1 MSAWAPIRDASGGVV
16 AVVQA
21 DREMGVLLAALS
33 NALLRR
39 MLFALFGIAVAFG
52 TAGIVGRSIALPVR
66 RVAGAAT
73 RVGEGAYEV
82 DVPEDRHD
90 EVGELARSVA
100 LMARGL
106 RERERLRD
114 MFGKYMAGQVA
125 QELLAGGEL
134 SLTGEARE
142 ITVVLTDIR
151 GYTALTEE
159 LGAVEVVQLLNEY
172 FTILVDAVIA
182 HEGVVD
188 KFMGDA
194 MLCWFGAP
202 VPQEDHCER
211 AVAAAR
217 EMMAE
222 AAVWNRA
229 RVERGLKPV
238 ATGVG
243 IASGQVVVGNIGSKR
258 RLEYTA
264 IGDAVNLASRL
275 CSKAEAGEILVS
287 EAVRVGAADVPFMKV
302 GPMEVKGVSEP
313 VLVSRLLFPTTAE

>member
-1 MSAWAPIRDASGGVV
+1 
-16 AVVQA
+16 
-21 DREMGVLLAALS
+21 
-33 NALLRR
+33 
-39 MLFALFGIAVAFG
+39 
-52 TAGIVGRSIALPVR
+52 
-66 RVAGAAT
+66 
-73 RVGEGAYEV
+73 
-82 DVPEDRHD
+82 
-90 EVGELARSVA
+90 
-100 LMARGL
+100 
-106 RERERLRD
+106 
-114 MFGKYMAGQVA
+114 
-125 QELLAGGEL
+125 
-134 SLTGEARE
+134 
-142 ITVVLTDIR
+142 
-151 GYTALTEE
+151 
-159 LGAVEVVQLLNEY
+159 
-172 FTILVDAVIA
+172 
-182 HEGVVD
+182 
-188 KFMGDA
+188 MGDA

-243 IASGQVVVGNIGSKR
+243 IASGRVVVGNIGSRR

-287 EAVRVGAADVPFMKV
+287 EAVCVGAADVPFMKV